1 MTDINDLVNELQNTK
16 IAYQQSLQNS
26 RFKAGF
32 LGRIAHEI
40 RSPLSSLMGLHQLI
54 INDLCENQEEEREF
68 IEEAYNY
75 AKKLMG
81 ILDRLITVSKLEVG
95 KLSLE
100 IQKVDIAELLTDI
113 HEVMTLQGRNR
124 NLKLILADI
133 EKDIITPVDRS
144 RLTDALL
151 FLLEVVI
158 DYGEMGEIKLHCR
171 QDKKNQTAVITI
183 DFPCQHLNISEEID
197 LVKSPIQELK
207 QLNSLPQLSS
217 GMKIILAESLLES
230 MAGKLIF
237 NTNEEDNLT
246 RWQLLLP
253 LDTL

>member
-1 MTDINDLVNELQNTK
+1 MTDINHLATELKNTK

-54 INDLCENQEEEREF
+54 INDLCESKEEEREF
-68 IEEAYNY
+68 IEDAYNY

-81 ILDRLITVSKLEVG
+81 ILDRLISVSKLEVG

-100 IQKVDIAELLTDI
+100 FQKVNLGELLTDI
-113 HEVMTLQGRNR
+113 QEVMTLQAANR
-124 NLKLILADI
+124 NLKLTLGEID
-133 EKDIITPVDRS
+133 KDIIASVDRA

-158 DYGEMGEIKLHCR
+158 DYGETGEIQLHC
-171 QDKKNQTAVITI
+171 DKDKEKQQAIITI
-183 DFPCQHLNISEEID
+183 DFPCQHLSISEDID
-197 LVKSPIQELK
+197 LTQSPIEELK

-217 GMKIILAESLLES
+217 GMKIMLGESLLET
-230 MAGKLIF
+230 MGGKLLL
-237 NTNEEDNLT
+237 NSNEEENFT

-253 LDTL
+253 LDIL

>member
-1 MTDINDLVNELQNTK
+1 MTDINNLVNELKNTK
-16 IAYQQSLQNS
+16 IAYQESLQNS

-54 INDLCENQEEEREF
+54 INDLCESQEEEREF

-95 KLSLE
+95 KLSLD
-100 IQKVDIAELLTDI
+100 IQKVDIGELLTDI
-113 HEVMTLQGRNR
+113 QEVMTLQATNR
-124 NLKLILADI
+124 NLKLILGDI
-133 EKDIITPVDRS
+133 EENIITPIDRT

-158 DYGEMGEIKLHCR
+158 DYGEMGEIKLSCR
-171 QDKKNQTAVITI
+171 QDKENQTAVITI
-183 DFPCQHLNISEEID
+183 NFPCQHLAISEDID
-197 LVKSPIQELK
+197 LVKSSIQELK

-217 GMKIILAESLLES
+217 GMKIMLAESLLES

-237 NTNEEDNLT
+237 NANEEDNLT
-246 RWQLLLP
+246 RWQLFLP
-253 LDTL
+253 LDIL